1 MHRTLS
7 LLSAFFAF
15 TSIMLIIV
23 GTVTGNT
30 RVSVRDRLARLGRRM
45 TASEEDLRLPLT
57 ERLWRPLLRGVAAPV
72 ARLTPQ
78 RVSERLRLAIQHAGL
93 SGSLDVQNF
102 MALRVIAMLGAT
114 GLSITLMLLTSFW
127 TAGQSS
133 TYPQSTSAIAAG
145 STAGGP
151 NVLSIL
157 AISLGLG
164 GLAYLLPTLWI
175 QGQARQRQEAIR
187 HAMPDALDLLLLC
200 LEAMPPD
207 RALARVTEHA
217 QGPLRDELQ
226 RLRSEMLLQA
236 PQDALRAMADRV
248 GVDEVRSLVAAM
260 VQSEQ
265 LGTQLAGPLS
275 ALAVDM
281 RVRRR
286 QRAETVAREAPV
298 KMIFPLV
305 LLILPPLF
313 IVILGPAIPQMLRAI
328 APGIHL

>member
-1 MHRTLS
+1 M
-7 LLSAFFAF
+7 F
-15 TSIMLIIV
+15 
-23 GTVTGNT
+23 
-30 RVSVRDRLARLGRRM
+30 
-45 TASEEDLRLPLT
+45 
-57 ERLWRPLLRGVAAPV
+57 
-72 ARLTPQ
+72 
-78 RVSERLRLAIQHAGL
+78 
-93 SGSLDVQNF
+93 
-102 MALRVIAMLGAT
+102 
-114 GLSITLMLLTSFW
+114 
-127 TAGQSS
+127 
-133 TYPQSTSAIAAG
+133 
-145 STAGGP
+145 
-151 NVLSIL
+151 SIL

-175 QGQARQRQEAIR
+175 QGQAKQRQEAIR

-217 QGPLRDELQ
+217 QGPLREELQ

-248 GVDEVRSLVAAM
+248 GVEEVRSLVAAM

-265 LGTQLAGPLS
+265 LGTQLAGPLG

>member
-114 GLSITLMLLTSFW
+114 GLGITLMLLTSLW
-127 TAGQSS
+127 SAGQSS
-133 TYPQSTSAIAAG
+133 DTSSPYAASTS
-145 STAGGP
+145 STAG
-151 NVLSIL
+151 
-157 AISLGLG
+157 
-164 GLAYLLPTLWI
+164 
-175 QGQARQRQEAIR
+175 
-187 HAMPDALDLLLLC
+187 
-200 LEAMPPD
+200 
-207 RALARVTEHA
+207 
-217 QGPLRDELQ
+217 
-226 RLRSEMLLQA
+226 
-236 PQDALRAMADRV
+236 
-248 GVDEVRSLVAAM
+248 
-260 VQSEQ
+260 
-265 LGTQLAGPLS
+265 
-275 ALAVDM
+275 
-281 RVRRR
+281 
-286 QRAETVAREAPV
+286 
-298 KMIFPLV
+298 
-305 LLILPPLF
+305 
-313 IVILGPAIPQMLRAI
+313 
-328 APGIHL
+328 